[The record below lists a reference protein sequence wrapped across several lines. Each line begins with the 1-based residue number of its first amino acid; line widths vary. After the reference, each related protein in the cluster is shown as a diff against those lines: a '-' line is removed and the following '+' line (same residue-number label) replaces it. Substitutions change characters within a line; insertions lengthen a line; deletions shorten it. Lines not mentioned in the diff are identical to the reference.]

1 MAKFV
6 EESYDEDS
14 FDEENSS
21 DEEVSKFFYRNQHN
35 KIKYIIKF
43 NSSYVKPSEKE

>member
-21 DEEVSKFFYRNQHN
+21 DEEVSRFSNINHYN
-35 KIKYIIKF
+35 
-43 NSSYVKPSEKE
+43 